1 MCSPNCEQANFER
14 AVLQRWKFV
23 IFFCARSIFTFI
35 KSTPLSQGGNERIK
49 SSFSFHWKVFKH
61 SIHFWNFRTNP
72 ARATITLNYCL
83 QNILC
88 TSKGNF
94 DQQKPKPLK
103 WLHSLHVLLSI
114 LKCWLNIDGQI
125 NWIEWTDRQTHCVW
139 RTNASLNKY
148 VQVFQPFLPI
158 IQKRNKNRLDSFNV
172 HLIRERCEY
181 KAKIAKA
188 YPEWRWRKMKT
199 NSNQQH
205 STKTKRKKLCT
216 STKCIPLSLCVHVHD
231 RLRTERKSDL
241 IFFFSWTFSSA
252 FVVISCCSRS
262 YHVCFEQFFAIAM
275 SNDPWTNFY
284 FFRRLS

>member
-1 MCSPNCEQANFER
+1 MD
-14 AVLQRWKFV
+14 
-23 IFFCARSIFTFI
+23 RST
-35 KSTPLSQGGNERIK
+35 
-49 SSFSFHWKVFKH
+49 
-61 SIHFWNFRTNP
+61 
-72 ARATITLNYCL
+72 
-83 QNILC
+83 
-88 TSKGNF
+88 
-94 DQQKPKPLK
+94 
-103 WLHSLHVLLSI
+103 
-114 LKCWLNIDGQI
+114 
-125 NWIEWTDRQTHCVW
+125 THCVW

-262 YHVCFEQFFAIAM
+262 YHVFFEQFFAIAM